1 MALKY
6 PIGVQSFAMLR
17 EDGYAYVDKT
27 SFIEKLVTEGKYYCK
42 TVRDS
47 RYALKR

>member
-27 SFIEKLVTEGKYYCK
+27 SFIEKLVTEGKK
-42 TVRDS
+42 MKEEN
-47 RYALKR
+47 KRNY